1 MMLSHSSPQAGRS
14 DAARAMR
21 RGVTLTEMMIVLV
34 LLGILAAIAFPGFA
48 RGSERSNVRTSKQR
62 IASYLAVTRA
72 AAIQRG
78 RVARF
83 VRTGNTIKVLVDSAN
98 TQGVFAPVIDLAEQ
112 GVTFTPTRD
121 TISFDPRGLAF
132 GFTGTAHLVVQ
143 KGSSRDSVCVMG
155 MGRISTA
162 GCS

>member
-1 MMLSHSSPQAGRS
+1 MPER
-14 DAARAMR
+14 ARATR
-21 RGVTLTEMMIVLV
+21 AVPRGVTLTELMIVIC
-34 LLGILAAIAFPGFA
+34 LLGILAAVAFPSFA
-48 RGSERSNVRTSKQR
+48 RGSERANVRTSKQR
-62 IASYLAVTRA
+62 IASYLAVSRA
-72 AAIQRG
+72 AAIQHG

-83 VRTGNTIKVLVDSAN
+83 VRTGNTMKVLVDSAG

-132 GFTGTAHLVVQ
+132 GFTGTARLVVQ
-143 KGSSRDSVCVMG
+143 KGSASDSVCVMG

-162 GCS
+162 GCT